1 MDLGLNIEDYYSLS
15 IEKLN
20 FLLEE
25 EKKQIDSID
34 DKISGI
40 KLNFINYGIDGRD
53 RLIRLKT
60 VIRKKRKNVSLIN
73 RILTDKYIQKKK
85 ERIFY
90 HDRLFAEVAKQFLS
104 EEDFMNIAN
113 RVKIILNE
121 LKGE

>member
-60 VIRKKRKNVSLIN
+60 VIRKKRKNISLIN
-73 RILTDKYIQKKK
+73 RILTDKYIQEKK